1 MVGTTND
8 GDGGNVDVNGVWI
21 QCAGGAA
28 DDGCG
33 SGDSSADSDPPSR
46 CCNGVATDGTDSG
59 GDDDGTNA
67 LLGSPTGEPTGGN
80 GPSEPRAAMGLDSNS
95 DGIALTPAGG
105 SIGDPAGECA
115 AAPDVVD
122 GCDRAA
128 AAATGADTVVVGS
141 AAALP
146 MVDRDANDSPSAV
159 LTVDGAAL
167 AVDCGVL
174 TVLASTGAELAVSTV
189 PMAPGWCAAVVVV
202 VVGVVVVTV
211 DVDTAAVGR

>member
-95 DGIALTPAGG
+95 DGIASTPAGG
-105 SIGDPAGECA
+105 STGDPAGECA

-146 MVDRDANDSPSAV
+146 MVDRDANDSPSAAM
-159 LTVDGAAL
+159 TVDGAAL
-167 AVDCGVL
+167 AVDSGVL
-174 TVLASTGAELAVSTV
+174 TVTRAVLASTGAASI
-189 PMAPGWCAAVVVV
+189 APPAPVRCAGVIVVV
-202 VVGVVVVTV
+202 
-211 DVDTAAVGR
+211 DADAAAVGR